1 MIADCYIADCL
12 RYLTKN
18 AVEVRLYELL
28 DESPPVQIDTEK
40 VQEIEEELISG
51 FNALLHRK
59 SPKKGDGA

>member
-12 RYLTKN
+12 RYLTRN
-18 AVEVRLYELL
+18 AIDVRLYELL

-40 VQEIEEELISG
+40 VQKIEEELISG
-51 FNALLHRK
+51 FNALLHK